1 MFTIVN
7 RTFHVSRGD
16 SGTINLKLKNT
27 TFRPEDDVVF
37 KIYEVQGLDEAPI
50 IEVHASVEEE
60 SDTVNIILNSEDT
73 NFGDLGNEINDY
85 WYEITVNED
94 RTIIGFD
101 ESGAKIFKLYPTG
114 EPAPEPTPEEGTE
127 TE

>member
-1 MFTIVN
+1 MFKIIN
-7 RTFHVSRGD
+7 KTFHVSRGD
-16 SGTINLKLKNT
+16 SGTVNLRLKNT

-37 KIYEVQGLDEAPI
+37 KIYEVQGLDSAPI

-60 SDTVNIILNSEDT
+60 SDTINIELNGEEHT
-73 NFGDLGNEINDY
+73 NFGDLGNEIVDY
-85 WYEITVNED
+85 WYEIAVNED

-114 EPAPEPTPEEGTE
+114 EPAPEAEEGTT

>member
-1 MFTIVN
+1 MFKIVN
-7 RTFHVSRGD
+7 KTFHVSRGD
-16 SGTINLKLKNT
+16 SGTVNLKLKNT

-37 KIYEVQGLDEAPI
+37 RIYEVQGLDSDPI

-60 SDTVNIILNSEDT
+60 SDTVNISLNGEDT
-73 NFGDLGNEINDY
+73 NFGDLGNEILDF
-85 WYEITVNED
+85 WYEIAVNED

-114 EPAPEPTPEEGTE
+114 YVAEDSDEGTA